1 MQKKSPLPGDPIKSL
16 GQRTMDSLNITICR
30 SQICNRNTIR
40 NQQHIHGSSRT
51 SNTERK
57 PNLVCLTNNRVTNS
71 TQTSPASSNITAKVH
86 EIRSISVRTYCINL
100 HSFFKVI
107 EFVLTCILYFVRKK
121 CEKKINQLRIPHI

>member
-1 MQKKSPLPGDPIKSL
+1 M
-16 GQRTMDSLNITICR
+16 
-30 SQICNRNTIR
+30 CNRNTIR

-121 CEKKINQLRIPHI
+121 CEKKNKSTQNSTYLIAKAVHSQWCHHKHSLCETKGQADSW

>member
-1 MQKKSPLPGDPIKSL
+1 MFLTNVMKEECRKKSPLPEDPIKSV

-30 SQICNRNTIR
+30 PQICNRNTIR

-71 TQTSPASSNITAKVH
+71 TQTQALQAVTLQQKFMKSEAFQSGPIVLISILSS
-86 EIRSISVRTYCINL
+86 RLLSLS
-100 HSFFKVI
+100 
-107 EFVLTCILYFVRKK
+107 
-121 CEKKINQLRIPHI
+121 